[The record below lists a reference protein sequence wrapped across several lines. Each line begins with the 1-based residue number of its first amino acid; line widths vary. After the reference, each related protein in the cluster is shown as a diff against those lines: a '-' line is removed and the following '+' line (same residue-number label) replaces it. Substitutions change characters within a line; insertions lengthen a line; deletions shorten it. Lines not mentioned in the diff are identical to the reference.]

1 VSFDN
6 FDIKH
11 NLLNITNM
19 EKSLLVHSIT
29 PDDLKQIIKE
39 VFKEEFAEFTKQ
51 LVTEKPDELLNSE
64 ETCKLLKITLTTLW
78 RWTKSGKV
86 ICYGIAGRRYF
97 KKNEL
102 LERLVVL
109 KQKWG

>member
-1 VSFDN
+1 MEKT
-6 FDIKH
+6 ILLH
-11 NLLNITNM
+11 NL
-19 EKSLLVHSIT
+19 T

-39 VFKEEFAEFTKQ
+39 VFQSELAEFIKQ
-51 LVTEKPDELLNSE
+51 IATEEPDELLNSE
-64 ETCKLLKITLTTLW
+64 ETCKFLKITLTTLW

-86 ICYGIAGRRYF
+86 TCYGIGSRRYY